1 MAIYVQVMHLSIVN
15 CTACSYDLLQV
26 IFAMAFER
34 IFFNTLPNWL
44 SLLGT
49 VIILSSAV
57 YVVVSVN
64 TVDHVLRISC

>member
-1 MAIYVQVMHLSIVN
+1 
-15 CTACSYDLLQV
+15 
-26 IFAMAFER
+26 MAFER

-57 YVVVSVN
+57 YVVVSFN
-64 TVDHVLRISC
+64 TGERVLILFC